1 MLYLIVYDVEE
12 DAVRRKLANMLLDM
26 GGERIQYSAFKIELE
41 RAELAALMEN
51 IRKAVGS
58 GKARVTAIPICRR
71 DLNKVKTVA
80 YNYRLQEGDVLI

>member
-12 DAVRRKLANMLLDM
+12 DAIRRKVANMLLDM

-41 RAELAALMEN
+41 KAELAALMEK
-51 IRKAVGS
+51 IRKTVGT

-71 DLNKVKTVA
+71 DIDKVKTIA
-80 YNYRLQEGDVLI
+80 HNYHLPASDVLI